1 MEWKDIA
8 SAVGKAA
15 PILGTL
21 VGGPAGAAIGGIV
34 AAALGTPNSPDAVA
48 AALATDPDAA
58 VKLRQIEAD
67 QAVQLRQLAM
77 QDAANA
83 LTAETARIQAV
94 NATMQ
99 AEAKADHWPTYTWRP
114 FIGFITGVMVL
125 GCYFVLPLAK
135 LPVPAVPESVWLMLG
150 GILGV
155 ASFWRGKAQADPR
168 TATDTRG

>member
-1 MEWKDIA
+1 MEWKDVA
-8 SAVGKAA
+8 NAVGKAA

-21 VGGPAGAAIGGIV
+21 IGGPAGAVIGGLV
-34 AAALGTPNSPDAVA
+34 AAGLGTANTPDAVSV
-48 AALATDPDAA
+48 ALAADPDAA

-99 AEAKADHWPTYTWRP
+99 VEAKADHWPTYTWRP
-114 FIGFITGVMVL
+114 FIGFAFGLYVVSM
-125 GCYFVLPLAK
+125 FVLPLFK
-135 LPVPAVPESVWLMLG
+135 VQPVELSADLTLTIG
-150 GILGV
+150 AILGV
-155 ASFWRGKAQADPR
+155 ASFFRGKAQADPR
-168 TATDTRG
+168 LPTDPRG